1 MRALKSI
8 LPILII
14 VSLLA
19 IPQVTAAHVLAPG
32 NSIHISEHTASI
44 HINTTS
50 AEQLEEEN
58 PVVNDALTL
67 FPALASPFL
76 VEDYQGRLQDASA
89 VIEEQKTDLLIY
101 SAEVSRLNSEL
112 NQRDIEVKQL
122 ATELTAA
129 QEEATY
135 WEGKAHPRQFT
146 SVEELKA
153 WLASNDI
160 NEREYIPDTYDCDD
174 FAQDLMKAA
183 LEDGYLVSTE
193 LWSIHMLNSTIIG
206 NDIYTIEPQTD
217 AVQFVGELDPPP
229 AGDNHR

>member
-1 MRALKSI
+1 MKALKSI
-8 LPILII
+8 LPMLII

-32 NSIHISEHTASI
+32 NSIHILEHTASI
-44 HINTTS
+44 PINTTS
-50 AEQLEEEN
+50 GEQLEEEN
-58 PVVNDALTL
+58 PVVNNALTL

-76 VEDYQGRLQDASA
+76 VEDYQ
-89 VIEEQKTDLLIY
+89 VVEEQKTDLSTY

-122 ATELTAA
+122 ATELTTA
-129 QEEATY
+129 QEEAAY

-160 NEREYIPDTYDCDD
+160 NAREYIPDTYDCDD
-174 FAQDLMKAA
+174 FARDLMIAA

-193 LWSIHMLNSTIIG
+193 LWSCHMLNSTIIG
-206 NDIYTIEPQTD
+206 NDIYTIEPMTD
-217 AVQFVGELDPPP
+217 GVQFVGELDPTP
-229 AGDNHR
+229 AGDNHK